1 MFNECLAFCT
11 LRFTEFNRLIGVALV
26 VVVGACVEPY
36 PAPDIA
42 GELSI
47 LVVDGFMNASD
58 GVATVRLSHTT
69 KLTSEGEPPEEK
81 GATVSI
87 RTASGDSF
95 ILTEQDSGRYTADGL
110 AIDINKQYQLYIRTD
125 GGEEYISD
133 YVSIKDTP
141 PIDSVAWRPEG
152 DGVSVMVNTHDVTG
166 QSEYYRWDYVE
177 TWEYESPS
185 VSLFKVVNKQA
196 VYRDQDDFIYKCY
209 RTIPSTKIFVASSV
223 RLEEDVIRDYPLIY
237 LPRTSGKIS
246 VLYSIMVSQ
255 RTIERAEYEF
265 WQDMQRVTESLGG
278 LFDSQ
283 PYEIVGNVHHLS
295 DPSTPVLGYF
305 SAGIVYK
312 QRMFL
317 DFHDLPP
324 DLQKRPYSFCQY
336 DTICV
341 SRAASPLRHCA
352 NELAG
357 LSDNTPLVSA
367 LYEGPNVWGYTMGSK
382 YCTDCRDQGG
392 VLTKPDFW
400 P

>member
-1 MFNECLAFCT
+1 
-11 LRFTEFNRLIGVALV
+11 LRFTDFNKLIGIALV
-26 VVVGACVEPY
+26 VLAGACVEPY

-47 LVVDGFMNASD
+47 LVVDGFMNGSD
-58 GVATVRLSHTT
+58 GVATVRLSHTI
-69 KLTSEGEPPEEK
+69 KLTEEGEPPDEK

-87 RTASGDSF
+87 RTAAGDSF
-95 ILTEQDSGRYTADGL
+95 ILTEQGSGTYMAEGL
-110 AIDINKQYQLYIRTD
+110 AIDTNKQYQLYIKTK

-141 PIDSVAWRPEG
+141 PIDSVAWRSDG

-166 QSEYYRWDYVE
+166 QSKYYRWDYVE
-177 TWEYESPS
+177 TWEYESPY
-185 VSLFKVVNKQA
+185 VSLFKVINKQA
-196 VYRDQDDFIYKCY
+196 VYRDQDDFIFKCY
-209 RTIPSTKIFVASSV
+209 RTVPSTKIFVGSSV

-237 LPRTSGKIS
+237 LPRGSGKIS
-246 VLYSIMVSQ
+246 IMYSIMVGQ
-255 RTIERAEYEF
+255 RAIDRTEYEF
-265 WQDMQRVTESLGG
+265 WQDLQRVTESLGG

-283 PYEIVGNVHHLS
+283 PYEIVGNVHHVS

-305 SAGIVYK
+305 SAGFVQK

-317 DFHDLPP
+317 DFYDLPTE
-324 DLQKRPYSFCQY
+324 LQKRPYSGCQP

-341 SRAASPLRHCA
+341 LRGPSTLHACV
-352 NELAG
+352 NDLPG
-357 LSDNTPLVSA
+357 LPDNTPLVTA
-367 LYEGPNVWGYTMGSK
+367 LYDGPSVWGYTMGSK
-382 YCTDCRDQGG
+382 YCTDCREQGG